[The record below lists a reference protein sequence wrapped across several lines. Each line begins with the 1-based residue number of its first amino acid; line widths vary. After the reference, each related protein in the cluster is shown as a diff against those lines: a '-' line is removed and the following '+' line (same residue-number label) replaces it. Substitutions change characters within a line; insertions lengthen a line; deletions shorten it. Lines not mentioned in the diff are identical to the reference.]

1 MKELTLR
8 ELCEMYDV
16 SRRAVQGYEK
26 HGLVSATGRTNK
38 GYLLYDESAQQTVA
52 RIKRYQD
59 YGFSVKEIGTF
70 FNSTPQ
76 AQKELLVEK
85 LNELKAKKVNTE
97 KCIDEVEKIL
107 EKMYSCKVEKMP

>member
-8 ELCEMYDV
+8 ELCEMYNV

-52 RIKRYQD
+52 RIKRFQD

-70 FNSTPQ
+70 ISST
-76 AQKELLVEK
+76 AHIQKELLVEK
-85 LNELKAKKVNTE
+85 LTELKVKKINTE
-97 KCIDEVEKIL
+97 KCINEVEKIL
-107 EKMYSCKVEKMP
+107 EKMYS

>member
-8 ELCEMYDV
+8 ELCEMYNV

-52 RIKRYQD
+52 RIKRCQD
-59 YGFSVKEIGTF
+59 YGFSVKEIGVF
-70 FNSTPQ
+70 FSSTPQ
-76 AQKELLVEK
+76 VQKDLLVEK
-85 LNELKAKKVNTE
+85 LTELKVKKKKQKNVLMRLR
-97 KCIDEVEKIL
+97 KYLK
-107 EKMYSCKVEKMP
+107 K